1 MISKTFFAEIGKM
14 KIRRRLFAA
23 YKRSD
28 GVNDKCVLKKLKKD
42 ERNEKGEFVYR
53 KQNIFK
59 QENFDNTLDYDDIEA
74 GMEIEVIFQL
84 LQFLIKIK

>member
-1 MISKTFFAEIGKM
+1 M

-74 GMEIEVIFQL
+74 GMEIEVILQL
-84 LQFLIKIK
+84 LRLLKLKIRTLKKA